1 VKVRVVAAEGQ
12 WPPCL
17 SLTSTAVTTSAQPPS
32 PNSCAGCGAWSL
44 VWLGPQ
50 PTALTPAAS
59 LSLSLHSTG
68 ATYHAYGLRLRKA
81 AVRYT
86 SLYLGGA
93 YVQSAPCC
101 IRLYGSRHSRNLAS
115 LAPLHRAFC
124 LPCHRQRR
132 RTPCTIL
139 MLAMLTYN
147 AAALPCT

>member
-1 VKVRVVAAEGQ
+1 VA
-12 WPPCL
+12 
-17 SLTSTAVTTSAQPPS
+17 SLPFTHI
-32 PNSCAGCGAWSL
+32 NSCNHLS
-44 VWLGPQ
+44 
-50 PTALTPAAS
+50 TAS
-59 LSLSLHSTG
+59 LSEQLCWLRGLVSGLAGSSAHSAYTSG
-68 ATYHAYGLRLRKA
+68 IVISKPPQHWRDLYHAYGLRLRKA

-132 RTPCTIL
+132 RTPCTDL
-139 MLAMLTYN
+139 MFAMLTYN